1 MKFSNDYKIVCE
13 QKYYAV
19 FKDGSGV
26 EHKVEVSKE
35 VSDEL
40 TRAQRNESN
49 RDRLERRNSISL
61 DLLDYEGEIFAAYDD
76 YRIDEEPTS
85 IEKVEI
91 VLRHMKPKQ
100 AELLKMTYF
109 KGLTH
114 HEIAMKQGVSR
125 QAIQQRVCTAEKSF
139 KKILEKLF

>member
-1 MKFSNDYKIVCE
+1 MKYSNDYKIVCE

-19 FKDGSGV
+19 FEDGSGV
-26 EHKVEVSKE
+26 EQKVEISKE

-40 TRAQRNESN
+40 TRAQRNEN
-49 RDRLERRNSISL
+49 KRDRLERRNSISL
-61 DLLDYEGEIFAAYDD
+61 DCMDYEGAIFAACDD
-76 YRIDEEPTS
+76 YQIDEEPTPV
-85 IEKVEI
+85 EKVEI

-114 HEIAMKQGVSR
+114 HEIAIKQGVSR
-125 QAIQQRVCTAEKSF
+125 QAIQQRVSTAEKSF
-139 KKILEKLF
+139 KKIFENLF